1 MPLSSSLRSLAP
13 LLVGLTVG
21 VVGAILF
28 QQSMPKPA
36 GSPEEQ
42 VAHLEVQLN
51 KARNQIRSLEA
62 ADPQGMRRKGQ
73 AFSDR
78 ARGLAE
84 AIREGREVTPDDIL
98 RACQPLMRD
107 LSPLFDRVRMRQQSQ
122 MIDSKVGELARK
134 YDLNPAQQE
143 ALKQWFAKK
152 AEADAQKYN
161 ELALRDGTSV
171 MELMRYSMESRPDE
185 GLDGFMGQVLSGE
198 KLATFQSEHLAE
210 QIRRVQSEADM
221 KVERLDQIVGLDA
234 QQRDQVF
241 GIMARNSKDYTP
253 SMAIEGG
260 VGAISNVAGAS
271 PRDAMLS
278 VLRPEQRDAY
288 EKEKETRR
296 KTAQQELDSI
306 GLSLPPDWDML
317 DPSVF

>member
-1 MPLSSSLRSLAP
+1 MPLSHSLRSLVP
-13 LLVGLTVG
+13 LFVGLTVG

-28 QQSMPKPA
+28 QQSMPKPE

-42 VAHLEVQLN
+42 VVHLELQLK

-62 ADPQGMRRKGQ
+62 ADPQGKRRKGQ
-73 AFSDR
+73 DFGDR

-98 RACQPLMRD
+98 RASQPLMRD
-107 LSPLFDRVRMRQQSQ
+107 LSPLFDRIRMRQQSQ

-134 YDLNPAQQE
+134 YDLSPAQQE
-143 ALKQWFAKK
+143 ALKQWFAQK
-152 AEADAQKYN
+152 AEADGQKFN

-171 MELMRYSMESRPDE
+171 MELMKYSMDSRPDE

-210 QIRRVQSEADM
+210 QIRRVQNEADM

-241 GIMARNSKDYTP
+241 GIIARNSKDYTP
-253 SMAIEGG
+253 GMSIEGG
-260 VGAISNVAGAS
+260 VGSAGNVAGAN

-278 VLRPEQRDAY
+278 VLRPEQRQAY
-288 EKEKETRR
+288 EAERETRR
-296 KTAQQELDSI
+296 QAAQRELDAI